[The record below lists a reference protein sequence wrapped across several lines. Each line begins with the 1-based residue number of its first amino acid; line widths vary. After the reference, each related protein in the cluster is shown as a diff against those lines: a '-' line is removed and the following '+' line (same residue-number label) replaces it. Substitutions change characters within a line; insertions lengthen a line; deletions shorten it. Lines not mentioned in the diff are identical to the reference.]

1 MTAHL
6 VYAIG
11 DKHVGEIGACC
22 GGKLS
27 SGSGATEGIGGI
39 DYGYGMVAICASLL
53 SGEAKLVSVAG

>member
-39 DYGYGMVAICASLL
+39 DYGYGMVAIGNFDASGIVT
-53 SGEAKLVSVAG
+53 SP